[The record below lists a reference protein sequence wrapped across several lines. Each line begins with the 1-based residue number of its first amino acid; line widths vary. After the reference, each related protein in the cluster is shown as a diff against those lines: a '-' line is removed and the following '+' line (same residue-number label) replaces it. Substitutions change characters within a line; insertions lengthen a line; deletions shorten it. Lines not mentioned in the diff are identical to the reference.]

1 MKDSKDRL
9 SKNEYENAIDR
20 RLINTRSPSMED
32 VNNIRVNKE
41 DKPIL
46 DLNRGNYAQISNVV
60 SPSVR
65 SEKDEDPNKITDTI
79 R

>member
-1 MKDSKDRL
+1 MKDSKDRQ
-9 SKNEYENAIDR
+9 SKNEYENAMDR

-46 DLNRGNYAQISNVV
+46 DLNRGNYAQISNEE

-65 SEKDEDPNKITDTI
+65 TEKDEDPNKITDTI

>member
-9 SKNEYENAIDR
+9 SKNEYENAMDR